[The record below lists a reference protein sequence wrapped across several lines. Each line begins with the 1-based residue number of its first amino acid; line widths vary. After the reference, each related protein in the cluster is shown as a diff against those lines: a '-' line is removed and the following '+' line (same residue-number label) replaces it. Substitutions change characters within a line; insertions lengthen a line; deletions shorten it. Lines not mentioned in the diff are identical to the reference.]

1 MAFQDRL
8 YIHFCGQIP
17 SGAWARRSIPVC
29 GPAAFTAHKALAFG
43 SRTENKDAYDLLY
56 VWNGVG
62 VADVEKSL
70 VSLLPDANV
79 DRALATIGQV
89 PWERRI
95 SSSEGL
101 QMTFKRMW
109 SARRRHFS
117 VICPGYNSHVCP
129 EGIRIGNK
137 SSGVVADR
145 RTAPGSPR
153 PTPTLERHP
162 SPTTTAVQTL
172 GCLGVLVVQNDGLL
186 SKADRQE
193 QLSKAYAHAIAARAG
208 YTTAVFDPDRS
219 GIDMQVRAGG
229 WRNPSLDLQLKAT
242 INLRPRINRS
252 EFSFRLKKSNYNQ
265 LREESQTPRL
275 LVVLDM
281 PPH

>member
-1 MAFQDRL
+1 M
-8 YIHFCGQIP
+8 
-17 SGAWARRSIPVC
+17 
-29 GPAAFTAHKALAFG
+29 
-43 SRTENKDAYDLLY
+43 
-56 VWNGVG
+56 
-62 VADVEKSL
+62 
-70 VSLLPDANV
+70 
-79 DRALATIGQV
+79 
-89 PWERRI
+89 
-95 SSSEGL
+95 
-101 QMTFKRMW
+101 
-109 SARRRHFS
+109 
-117 VICPGYNSHVCP
+117 
-129 EGIRIGNK
+129 
-137 SSGVVADR
+137 
-145 RTAPGSPR
+145 
-153 PTPTLERHP
+153 
-162 SPTTTAVQTL
+162 
-172 GCLGVLVVQNDGLL
+172 VQNDGLL

-281 PPH
+281 PTDEQEWMTLADDELILRHRAYWLNLNGKPPATRGLETVYIPKNQVFDVEGINHLMDESRHGRL